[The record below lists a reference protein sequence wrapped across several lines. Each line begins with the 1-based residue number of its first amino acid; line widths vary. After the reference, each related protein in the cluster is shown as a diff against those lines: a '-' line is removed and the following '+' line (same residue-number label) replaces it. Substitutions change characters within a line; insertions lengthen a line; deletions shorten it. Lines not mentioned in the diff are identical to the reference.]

1 MKKVFSI
8 FLIFIL
14 LLGVSGCG
22 KKEESDAL
30 KFKKEYE
37 ALNGEESASGKT
49 IRTVSI
55 DEDNPM
61 LYSTAKEIV
70 EKIENKDTFIVYF
83 GFASCPWCRSMI
95 ETLIQSAKD
104 NGVDTI
110 YYVDVYGI
118 RDKIT
123 VNDSGELE
131 RDAGDKNYMKL
142 LELLDDVLSDY
153 SVEDSSG
160 NSVDTGEKRIYAP
173 NVVAIVDGV
182 ATKLAEGIAD
192 GLEDPYAELTDEMKE
207 DS

>member
-1 MKKVFSI
+1 
-8 FLIFIL
+8 
-14 LLGVSGCG
+14 
-22 KKEESDAL
+22 
-30 KFKKEYE
+30 
-37 ALNGEESASGKT
+37 
-49 IRTVSI
+49 
-55 DEDNPM
+55 M